1 MRKSHLTHLKHVV
14 VLLLLEHLIAQLQSL
29 ELISIVVEVDSRRGL
44 LQEICAF
51 NFNLRIVNSFFELVI
66 PGVSFF
72 EPVDTVALIR
82 LIDLRHDDLL
92 ETHWLGLRLAEQVLE
107 VVSDGGFREHDGAE
121 LLLL

>member
-1 MRKSHLTHLKHVV
+1 M
-14 VLLLLEHLIAQLQSL
+14 LLLLEHLIAKLQCL
-29 ELISIVVEVDSRRGL
+29 ELMGVVVEVYSSRGL
-44 LQEICAF
+44 LQEISAF
-51 NFNLRIVNSFFELVI
+51 NFDLCVVNGPFDLIVSGI
-66 PGVSFF
+66 SFF